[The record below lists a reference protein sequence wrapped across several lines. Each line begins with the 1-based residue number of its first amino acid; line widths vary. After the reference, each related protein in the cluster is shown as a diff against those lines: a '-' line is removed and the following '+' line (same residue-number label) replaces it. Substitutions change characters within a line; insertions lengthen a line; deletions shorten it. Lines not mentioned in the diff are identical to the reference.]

1 MIKLILSDFSGV
13 LSNVNGD
20 FSTTGFY
27 TTIRDENPKLMEN
40 ISNFLFKSSSGHI
53 TRAWMQGDISYK
65 ELNMLMAR
73 KFNTTEDY
81 LNKHLIESVKK
92 MKLNENLINFYQK
105 QRLNGTKVCIMSDNM
120 DIFTEISIQHFHL
133 NQYFD
138 KIYNS
143 ADLKQLKGDKN
154 CELAKRIANEF
165 GFEHKDILAIDDGK
179 KLLDE
184 LKEYGFKTFLY
195 NNETYNQFED
205 WFTKIKHHQD

>member
-1 MIKLILSDFSGV
+1 MIKLILSDFDGV
-13 LSNVNGD
+13 LSNVDRD
-20 FSTTGFY
+20 FITTGFY
-27 TTIRDENPKLMEN
+27 TTIRNENPELMQN
-40 ISNFLFKSSSGHI
+40 IQNFLFHASGHI

-81 LNKHLIESVKK
+81 LNNHLIESVKK

-105 QRLNGTKVCIMSDNM
+105 QKNNGTKVYIMSDNM
-120 DIFTEISIQHFHL
+120 DIFSEVSVKHFNL
-133 NQYFD
+133 NKYFD

-143 ADLKQLKGDKN
+143 SDVKQLKRDKN
-154 CELAKRIANEF
+154 CELARR
-165 GFEHKDILAIDDGK
+165 LASETGCENRDVLVIDDGK

-184 LKEYGFKTFLY
+184 LNEYGFKTYLY

-205 WFTKIKHHQD
+205 WFVDNCN